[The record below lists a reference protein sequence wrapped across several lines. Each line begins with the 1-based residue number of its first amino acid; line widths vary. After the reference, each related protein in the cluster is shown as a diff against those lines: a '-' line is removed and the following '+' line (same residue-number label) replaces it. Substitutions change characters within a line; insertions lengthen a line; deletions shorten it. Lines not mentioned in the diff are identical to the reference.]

1 MVGKSLVAR
10 ESGREEQ
17 LNDFVRYPIA
27 KRYVRMRLKSISN
40 YSIEYSKSITVI
52 DQHFRQV

>member
-17 LNDFVRYPIA
+17 LNDFVRYPVAQKVHCTYETKIYM
-27 KRYVRMRLKSISN
+27 KL
-40 YSIEYSKSITVI
+40 
-52 DQHFRQV
+52 QV

>member
-17 LNDFVRYPIA
+17 LNDFVRYPVAQKVCTYETKIYM
-27 KRYVRMRLKSISN
+27 KL
-40 YSIEYSKSITVI
+40 
-52 DQHFRQV
+52 QV